1 MSRPVRAWSPL
12 SRGVLVSIVLHGGI
26 VVLLSLKP
34 RVVTLTIGPE
44 SGLMHATLIA
54 VPTNHLLTARPLSA
68 PKASQQSAEQPP
80 RRVEPPPRPAEKPPL
95 KRVKAEKNS
104 PTIEPSKDSTTGQL
118 VKSAQAPPPPLKQA
132 TAAIQKKVK
141 GTLVEGGGST
151 TSKNDGKTAS
161 TTTPQT
167 SADLDRFFGHLA
179 ASTGTGSAQLA
190 STQQC
195 NHYATQIKSAIQANL
210 IKEQEYQGRSC
221 EIALQLA
228 ADGTIVRAEARQG
241 DRLVCAAA
249 LRAVGITERVPK
261 PPDPVLYEL
270 FKAIVISFEF

>member
-1 MSRPVRAWSPL
+1 MP
-12 SRGVLVSIVLHGGI
+12 
-26 VVLLSLKP
+26 
-34 RVVTLTIGPE
+34 
-44 SGLMHATLIA
+44 ATLIA
-54 VPTNHLLTARPLSA
+54 VPMNHLSTGRPLSS
-68 PKASQQSAEQPP
+68 PKVSQRSAEQPP

-95 KRVKAEKNS
+95 KRAKAEKSS
-104 PTIEPSKDSTTGQL
+104 PTIIEPSKDSTTGQL

-132 TAAIQKKVK
+132 TAATKKKVK
-141 GTLVEGGGST
+141 GTPVEVGGGST
-151 TSKNDGKTAS
+151 TTSTSDGKTAS
-161 TTTPQT
+161 TMTPQT
-167 SADLDRFFGHLA
+167 SADLDYFFGHLA
-179 ASTGTGSAQLA
+179 ASTGVGSAQLA
-190 STQQC
+190 STQQY

-210 IKEQEYQGRSC
+210 IKEQGYQGISC

-261 PPDPVLYEL
+261 PPDPALYEL